1 MNANLGKNRFSTL
14 YRIIYRF
21 LMQNSAKNI
30 SISSLFETLHI
41 KGSDHETAHQVLSD
55 LTQKGYIAI
64 KKNRVHS
71 LPNHSPDT
79 MQGTITIHPKGFGFV
94 TLTKKKEGDSDIFI
108 PAPYINGAFEGDLVE
123 VMVLPS
129 NSPKGPEGEVI
140 SVLERKKDNCT
151 GIIKRIEKRDKKII
165 LHSASFGAER
175 ELELIKWP
183 KSLHIGDRVQI
194 KIVDWGPPMKG
205 KISKHFGNI
214 CDPSV
219 DIKSAIAE
227 FDIND
232 HFPSEVL
239 EQAQHFG
246 KEVAK
251 KDMQNRRNLM
261 DLVCFTIDPTTAK
274 DFDDALSIS
283 QTENMHYHLVVHIA
297 DVAHYVKEGSALDLE
312 VQKRCN
318 SVYFPGECIPMLPKT
333 LSNGLCSL
341 RPHVPRLTMS
351 VFMEFDA
358 AGNLL
363 HYSYDRT
370 VIKSKHRFTYAEA
383 KQILDG
389 KMHHPF
395 KKQLDLMAS
404 LCALLKVKR
413 RERGSI
419 EFALPEL
426 QLTLDENGDTIGF
439 SIHDYD
445 ESHQLVEEFMV
456 KANEIVAT
464 ILLKAN
470 IPAIFR
476 IHEPPTE
483 DDLSEFYKLAR
494 ILGFA
499 LPTHPRLPDI
509 QGLFDKAAKSPHLQQ
524 LSIRFIRS
532 MKLAI
537 YSTKNIG
544 HYGLSLEQYCHF
556 TSPIRRYADLI
567 IQRLLFNEAKGVDL
581 EAIASKCSLQ
591 ERVAFK
597 AESSV
602 ITLKK
607 LRLLIHEHNKNKKR
621 QYPALITSIKPFGFA
636 FSLTPLE
643 IDGFIHISEIGTDYY
658 HYLPKEQIL
667 RGERRRETY
676 RSGQIVYLHIL
687 QIDLI
692 SGEIQWKLQHPR

>member
-1 MNANLGKNRFSTL
+1 MNANLGKNRYATL

-21 LMQNSAKNI
+21 LLQNVGKSL
-30 SISSLFETLHI
+30 SISNLYQILHI
-41 KGSDHETAHQVLSD
+41 KSPDYETVTQILSD
-55 LTQKGYIAI
+55 LSQKEYITI
-64 KKNRVHS
+64 KKNHIHVLSNDHRDRIEGH
-71 LPNHSPDT
+71 
-79 MQGTITIHPKGFGFV
+79 ITIHPKGFGFV
-94 TLTKKKEGDSDIFI
+94 TLLKKQESDSDIFI
-108 PAPYINGAFEGDLVE
+108 PASYINGAFEGDLVE
-123 VMVLPS
+123 VMVLP
-129 NSPKGPEGEVI
+129 NVSPKGPEGEVV
-140 SVLERKKDNCT
+140 SVLTRKKDNCT
-151 GIIKRIEKRDKKII
+151 GIVKKIEKNEKKII

-183 KSLHIGDRVQI
+183 RALALGDRIQV
-194 KIVDWGPPMKG
+194 KIVEWGPPMKG
-205 KISKHFGNI
+205 KIGKHFGNI

-227 FDIND
+227 FDIAE
-232 HFPSEVL
+232 HFPSDAL
-239 EQAQHFG
+239 SQAKSFG

-251 KDMQNRRNLM
+251 SDMQNRRNLM
-261 DLVCFTIDPTTAK
+261 NLTCFTIDPTTAK

-283 QTENMHYHLVVHIA
+283 QTDNRHYHLAVHIA
-297 DVAHYVKEGSALDLE
+297 DVAHYVHEGSALDLE
-312 VQKRCN
+312 ARKRCN

-351 VFMEFDA
+351 IFMEFDP

-370 VIKSKHRFTYAEA
+370 VIESKHRFTYEEA

-389 KMHHPF
+389 KVRHPF
-395 KKQLDLMAS
+395 KKQLDLMAD

-413 RERGSI
+413 RERGSL

-426 QLTLDENGDTIGF
+426 QLTFDEEGNTTGF
-439 SIHDYD
+439 SIHEYD

-464 ILLKAN
+464 ILLKMGSDV
-470 IPAIFR
+470 IFR
-476 IHEPPTE
+476 VHEPPTG
-483 DDLSEFYKLAR
+483 DDLAEFYKLAG
-494 ILGFA
+494 ILGFP
-499 LPTHPRLPDI
+499 LPSNPTLIDI
-509 QGLFDKAAKSPHLQQ
+509 QKVFDKAKGTSHLQQ

-544 HYGLSLEQYCHF
+544 HYGLALEQYCHF

-567 IQRLLFNEAKGVDL
+567 IQRLLFGEAKNIDIESV
-581 EAIASKCSLQ
+581 ASKCSLQ

-602 ITLKK
+602 ILLKK
-607 LRLLIHEHNKNKKR
+607 LRLLLHEHHKNRKK
-621 QYPALITSIKPFGFA
+621 QYPALITSIKPFGIT

-643 IDGFIHISEIGTDYY
+643 IEGFIHISEIGNDYY
-658 HYLPKEQIL
+658 HYLSKEQIL
-667 RGERRRETY
+667 RGERRREIF
-676 RSGQIVYLHIL
+676 RSGQIIYIQIL
-687 QIDLI
+687 KIDLI
-692 SGEIQWKLQHPR
+692 SGEIQWKLQH

>member
-1 MNANLGKNRFSTL
+1 MNSNFGKNRYATL

-21 LMQNSAKNI
+21 LLQNPAKSL
-30 SISSLFETLHI
+30 SISNLYQTLHI
-41 KGSDHETAHQVLSD
+41 KSPDYETASQVLSD
-55 LTQKGYIAI
+55 LAQKDYITI
-64 KKNRVHS
+64 KKNQIYILSNDHR
-71 LPNHSPDT
+71 DRID
-79 MQGTITIHPKGFGFV
+79 GYITIHPKGFGFV
-94 TLTKKKEGDSDIFI
+94 TLVKKRESDSDIFI

-123 VMVLPS
+123 IMVLPNVS
-129 NSPKGPEGEVI
+129 AKGPEGEVI
-140 SVLERKKDNCT
+140 SVLLRKKDTCT
-151 GIIKRIEKRDKKII
+151 GIVKKIEKNEKRII

-183 KSLHIGDRVQI
+183 RALTLGDRIQV
-194 KIVDWGPPMKG
+194 KIVEWGPPMKG

-214 CDPSV
+214 NDPSV

-227 FDIND
+227 FDITEE
-232 HFPSEVL
+232 FPSDAL
-239 EQAQHFG
+239 AQAKSFG

-251 KDMQNRRNLM
+251 SDMQNRRNLM
-261 DLVCFTIDPTTAK
+261 EMISFTIDPTTAK

-283 QTENMHYHLVVHIA
+283 QTDDMHYHLAVHIA
-297 DVAHYVKEGSALDLE
+297 DVAHYVHEGSALDLE
-312 VQKRCN
+312 AQKRCN

-351 VFMEFDA
+351 IFMEFDP

-370 VIKSKHRFTYAEA
+370 VIESKHRFTYEEA

-389 KMHHPF
+389 KVQHPF
-395 KKQLDLMAS
+395 KKQLDLMAD

-413 RERGSI
+413 RERGSL

-426 QLTLDENGDTIGF
+426 QLTFDEKGNTIGF
-439 SIHDYD
+439 SIHEYD

-464 ILLKAN
+464 ILLKAGSD
-470 IPAIFR
+470 AIFR
-476 IHEPPTE
+476 VHEPPTQ
-483 DDLSEFYKLAR
+483 DDLSEFYKLAA
-494 ILGFA
+494 ILGYP
-499 LPTHPRLPDI
+499 LPSHPTLMDI
-509 QGLFDKAAKSPHLQQ
+509 QKVFDKAKGTSHLQQ

-544 HYGLSLEQYCHF
+544 HYGLALEQYCHF

-567 IQRLLFNEAKGVDL
+567 IQRLLFGEAKEVDV
-581 EAIASKCSLQ
+581 EAVATKCSLQ

-602 ITLKK
+602 ILLKK
-607 LRLLIHEHNKNKKR
+607 LRLLLHEHNKNRKK
-621 QYPALITSIKPFGFA
+621 QYPALITSIKPFGIA

-643 IDGFIHISEIGTDYY
+643 IEGFIHISEIGNDYY

-667 RGERRRETY
+667 RGERRREIF
-676 RSGQIVYLHIL
+676 RSGQIIYIQIL
-687 QIDLI
+687 KIDLI
-692 SGEIQWKLQHPR
+692 SGEIQWKLQR